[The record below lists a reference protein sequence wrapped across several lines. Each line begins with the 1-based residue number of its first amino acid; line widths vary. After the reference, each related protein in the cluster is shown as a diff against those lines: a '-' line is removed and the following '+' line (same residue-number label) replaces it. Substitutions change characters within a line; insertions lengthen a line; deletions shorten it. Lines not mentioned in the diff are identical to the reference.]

1 MSEEVIHMKRQLG
14 LSAVL
19 LLSACQLDPNI
30 TQEQDAIING
40 ENAIIG
46 QFPAVGALVQPFGG
60 SFFQFCTGTLI
71 APNLVLSAA
80 HCIDPELNGQS
91 LAQIAASTRVVFN
104 QINVNNGPQAG
115 GIVASVD
122 RIIENGAFDLTNLQ
136 AGNDVS
142 ILVLK
147 ESVVGIEPI
156 PFSVTPATDLIGQR
170 FTSVGFGVSNAA
182 NQSGG
187 GIQRFTDFELEA
199 VEGEIMRYGFNDN
212 GQGDDTT
219 GVCSGDSGGPDLIE
233 INGVTQVFGIHSF
246 VDSPNGLTCLDGVG
260 TQRTDTQA
268 NFIQA
273 QIDLFGEKPP
283 VVEPVP
289 VDGCSVTPTS
299 KGASSS
305 AVFLLFAFGVF
316 VWRRRSTH

>member
-1 MSEEVIHMKRQLG
+1 MKKQLG
-14 LSAVL
+14 FSATL
-19 LLSACQLDPNI
+19 LLSACQVDSDIALD
-30 TQEQDAIING
+30 ESAIING
-40 ENAIIG
+40 TVAEIG
-46 QFPAVGALVQPFGG
+46 DFPAVGALVFDFGG
-60 SFFQFCTGTLI
+60 FQQYCTGTLI
-71 APNLVLSAA
+71 APNIVLSAA
-80 HCIDPELNGQS
+80 HCVNTGLNGFDS
-91 LAQIAASTRVVFN
+91 LAQVAQFTRVVFN

-147 ESVVGIEPI
+147 ESVAGIEPI
-156 PFSVTPATDLIGQR
+156 PFSIVPTTDLIGQR

-268 NFIQA
+268 NFIQD
-273 QIDLFGEKPP
+273 QIDLFGEEPP
-283 VVEPVP
+283 VVEPIP

-299 KGASSS
+299 EGASSS
-305 AVFLLFAFGVF
+305 VVFLLFAFGVF
-316 VWRRRSTH
+316 VWRRRSTR